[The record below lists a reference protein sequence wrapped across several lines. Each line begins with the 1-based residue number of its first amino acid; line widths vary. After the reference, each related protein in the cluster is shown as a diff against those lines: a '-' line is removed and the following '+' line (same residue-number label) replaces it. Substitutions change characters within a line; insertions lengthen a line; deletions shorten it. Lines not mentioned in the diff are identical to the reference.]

1 LFKTLQHF
9 VGVKM
14 TDELFRNNSYLK
26 EHEVTITE
34 VTSDGLVFDKTIF
47 YPEGGG
53 QPGDEGFIT
62 SGENKTRILGAKYIN
77 QKLVHLVTETQD
89 FKKDDKVKLEL
100 DWSRRYSHMQ
110 VHTCLHLL
118 CSIIPYPVTGGSI
131 GDGRGRLDFDLE
143 TKPNKEDILNSLNKL
158 ISDDHTISISSITDD
173 ELDQNPDLV
182 RTMSV
187 KPPRGS
193 GTIRMIKIGENI
205 DFQPCGGTHVK
216 KTSEIKLVKSVKIEN
231 KGKMNKR
238 IIVNF

>member
-1 LFKTLQHF
+1 
-9 VGVKM
+9 M

-62 SGENKTRILGAKYIN
+62 SGENKTRILGTKYIN
-77 QKLVHLVTETQD
+77 QKLVHLVSEKQD
-89 FKKDDKVKLEL
+89 FKKNDKVKLEL

-143 TKPNKEDILNSLNKL
+143 TKPNKEDVLNSLNKL

-205 DFQPCGGTHVK
+205 DFQPCGGTHVQ
-216 KTSEIKLVKSVKIEN
+216 KTSEIKLVKSVNIEN

>member
-1 LFKTLQHF
+1 
-9 VGVKM
+9 M

-26 EHEVTITE
+26 EYEVTVTE

-53 QPGDEGFIT
+53 QPGDEGFIK
-62 SGENKTRILGAKYIN
+62 SGENKTRILGTKYIN
-77 QKLVHLVTETQD
+77 QKLVHLVDETKD
-89 FKKDDKVKLEL
+89 FKENNKVKLEL
-100 DWSRRYSHMQ
+100 DWSRRYSHMR

-143 TKPNKEDILNSLNKL
+143 TKPNKEDVLNSLNKL
-158 ISDDHTISISSITDD
+158 ISDDHTVSISSITDD

-216 KTSEIKLVKSVKIEN
+216 KTSEINLVQSVKIEN

>member
-1 LFKTLQHF
+1 
-9 VGVKM
+9 M
-14 TDELFRNNSYLK
+14 TEELFRNDSYLK
-26 EHEVTITE
+26 ELDVIISDITPE
-34 VTSDGLVFDKTIF
+34 GLIFDKTIF

-53 QPGDEGFIT
+53 QPGDEGFVT
-62 SGENKTRILGAKYIN
+62 SDENKMRVLGTKYIN
-77 QKLVHLVTETQD
+77 QKLVHLVEETQD
-89 FKKDDKVKLEL
+89 FKKNDKVKLEL

-143 TKPNKEDILNSLNKL
+143 TKPNKEDVLNSLNKL

-193 GTIRMIKIGENI
+193 GTIRMIKIGEDI

>member
-1 LFKTLQHF
+1 
-9 VGVKM
+9 M

-77 QKLVHLVTETQD
+77 QKLVHLVDETQD
-89 FKKDDKVKLEL
+89 FKKNDKGKLEL

-143 TKPNKEDILNSLNKL
+143 TKPNKEDVLNSLNKL
-158 ISDDHTISISSITDD
+158 ISDDHTVSISSITDD

-193 GTIRMIKIGENI
+193 GTIRMIKIGEDI
-205 DFQPCGGTHVK
+205 DFQPCGGTHVN